1 MAVKNK
7 KTILAVAAGLAVFF
21 LIFAWLF
28 WGSTVPE
35 PTDKTKKQKRIQRKR
50 LCIIPYCIGMKAENV
65 FGS

>member
-1 MAVKNK
+1 MA
-7 KTILAVAAGLAVFF
+7 AAGLLALF